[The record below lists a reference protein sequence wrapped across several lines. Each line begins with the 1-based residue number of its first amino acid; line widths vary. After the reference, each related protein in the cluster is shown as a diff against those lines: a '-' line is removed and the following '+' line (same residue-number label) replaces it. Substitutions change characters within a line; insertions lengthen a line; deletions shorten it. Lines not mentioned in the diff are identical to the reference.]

1 MLKAY
6 AVDDSDLYAASSPEE
21 AIRVYREHCGE
32 DIEVTAGYPI
42 ELSDEDLDKPIPAFD
57 EDERPTGEMTS
68 VRQFLIE
75 HGDEPG
81 FLATSEY

>member
-6 AVDDSDLYAASSPEE
+6 VVDDSDLYAASSPEE
-21 AIRVYREHCGE
+21 AIRVYRDHCGE
-32 DIEVTAGYPI
+32 EVDIAAGYPI

-57 EDERPTGEMTS
+57 ENEVATGEMTS
-68 VRQFLIE
+68 IRQFLVE

-81 FLATSEY
+81 FLASSDY